1 MADFEAKFQDGK
13 TFEAALSE
21 KDSFNFS
28 AAFDGDIVM
37 RTGTID
43 HSRMTNRDAPD
54 QHPMSAIT
62 GLEEALEG
70 KQPAG
75 AYLTKETDPTVPAW
89 AKQATKPSYTAE
101 EVGALPKGTKIP
113 AKTSDLTNDSGY
125 LTGFTE
131 KDPTVPAWAKQPK
144 KPTYTASEV
153 GADPSGSASAALKS
167 AKEYADKQIAAIPTP
182 DVSGQISAH
191 NTAAG
196 AHNDIRLL
204 VEGLTSRLNALAN
217 SDDTTLDQMAEVV
230 AYIKDNR
237 ELIEQ
242 VTTGKV
248 SVSDIVDN
256 LTTNVA
262 NKPLSAAQGVVLKGL
277 IDAIVIPAKVS
288 AFENDAG
295 YLTEHQDLSDYAKR
309 SDIPTFE
316 SEVWTFELEDGSTVT
331 KTVVIG

>member
-1 MADFEAKFQDGK
+1 MNLDVKFNEQERTFNVGFGKEASPFSSDFGEVHTVTTSDH
-13 TFEAALSE
+13 TRLTNLDAA
-21 KDSFNFS
+21 N
-28 AAFDGDIVM
+28 
-37 RTGTID
+37 
-43 HSRMTNRDAPD
+43 
-54 QHPMSAIT
+54 QHPISAIT

-70 KQPAG
+70 KQPSG
-75 AYLTKETDPTVPAW
+75 AYLTEETDPTVPEW
-89 AKQATKPSYTAE
+89 AKQVSKPSYTAE
-101 EVGALPKGTKIP
+101 EVGALPKDTKIP
-113 AKTSDLTNDSGY
+113 SKTSDLTNDSGY
-125 LTGFTE
+125 ITGFTE
-131 KDPTVPAWAKQPK
+131 KDPTVPAWAKQTK
-144 KPTYTASEV
+144 KPAYTASEV
-153 GADPSGSASAALKS
+153 GADPSGSAGAALKS
-167 AKEYADKQIAAIPTP
+167 AKEYTDKQIAAIPTP

-191 NTAAG
+191 NTAVG
-196 AHNDIRLL
+196 THNDIRLL
-204 VEGLTSRLNALAN
+204 VSGLTDRLNALAN

-248 SVSDIVDN
+248 SVSDIIDN

-262 NKPLSAAQGVVLKGL
+262 NKPLRAAQGVALKGL
-277 IDAIVIPAKVS
+277 IDAIVVPTNVS